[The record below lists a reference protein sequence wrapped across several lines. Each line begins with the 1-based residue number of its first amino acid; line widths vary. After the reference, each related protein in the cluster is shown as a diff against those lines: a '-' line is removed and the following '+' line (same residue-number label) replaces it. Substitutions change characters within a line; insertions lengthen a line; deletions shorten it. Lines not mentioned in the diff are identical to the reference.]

1 MHPAA
6 TVNISRRREIW
17 KLLAQVLPL
26 AREADIAPAPPEAA
40 ARAVGWTPA
49 DPGPLGLAAF
59 AATTFML
66 SMFNSD
72 LVHYLGLVAM
82 LGVALAYG
90 GIAQILAGMWEFRT
104 GNTFGAVVFT
114 SYGAFWISF
123 FILVQVVGLPALA
136 QPHAVSVYLYG
147 WAIFTLLLL
156 VASLRTSGAV
166 VLVFVLLT
174 VTFFLLAIGWAN
186 LSKFPGINNWIK
198 WGGYFGLATA
208 AAAWYAAFAA
218 VVNSTF
224 GRILLPVFPLNK

>member
-1 MHPAA
+1 MEAGQPGAP
-6 TVNISRRREIW
+6 VR
-17 KLLAQVLPL
+17 
-26 AREADIAPAPPEAA
+26 READIAPAPEPA

-59 AATTFML
+59 ATTTFML
-66 SMFNSD
+66 SMFNSN
-72 LVHYLGLVAM
+72 LVRPTGVVAM
-82 LGVALAYG
+82 LGVALAFG

-114 SYGAFWISF
+114 SFGAFWISF
-123 FILVQVVGLPALA
+123 FVLVQVVGLPALA

-156 VASLRTSGAV
+156 IASLQTTGVIA
-166 VLVFVLLT
+166 LVFVLLT
-174 VTFFLLAIGWAN
+174 ITFFLLAIGAAN
-186 LSKFPGINNWIK
+186 EPSSSAQDWTH

-208 AAAWYAAFAA
+208 AAAWYGAFAA

-224 GRILLPVFPLNK
+224 GRVLMPVFPLRR

>member
-1 MHPAA
+1 MEAGQAGP
-6 TVNISRRREIW
+6 VGG
-17 KLLAQVLPL
+17 
-26 AREADIAPAPPEAA
+26 READIAPAPASA
-40 ARAVGWTPA
+40 ARAVGWSPA

-59 AATTFML
+59 ATTTFML
-66 SMFNSD
+66 SMFNSQ
-72 LVHYLGLVAM
+72 LVRESGLISM

-123 FILVQVVGLPALA
+123 FVLVTITPAALL

-156 VASLRTSGAV
+156 VASLRTTGV
-166 VLVFVLLT
+166 IVLVFVLLT
-174 VTFFLLAIGWAN
+174 ITFFLLAIGWAN
-186 LSKFPGINNWIK
+186 RPSSSGTDWIK

-208 AAAWYAAFAA
+208 AAAWYGAFAA
-218 VVNSTF
+218 VLNSTF
-224 GRILLPVFPLNK
+224 GRVVAPVFPLKR